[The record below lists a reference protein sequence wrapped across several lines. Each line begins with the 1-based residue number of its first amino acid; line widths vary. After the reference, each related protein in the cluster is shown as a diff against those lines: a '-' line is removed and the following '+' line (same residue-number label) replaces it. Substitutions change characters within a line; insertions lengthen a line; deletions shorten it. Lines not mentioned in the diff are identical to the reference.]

1 MLAKLVTVFSLI
13 FKTFEICLLS
23 RSLWYRN
30 RVSSTRLKFKIECLN
45 LWNGH
50 DILFSKEYKKNMFM
64 HKVYNDRRRTF
75 LKIYFDNCCYNRL
88 FDDRSN
94 IINYLE
100 REAVLIVM
108 QKAYENEFEIIGSD
122 ILEIEI
128 SKIKNNEKRSDVEG
142 IYHALVTS
150 CVQVTSEIKERAV
163 QIREVSSIKN
173 FDSLHLASAEVGA
186 DVLLTTKS
194 S

>member
-1 MLAKLVTVFSLI
+1 M
-13 FKTFEICLLS
+13 
-23 RSLWYRN
+23 
-30 RVSSTRLKFKIECLN
+30 
-45 LWNGH
+45 
-50 DILFSKEYKKNMFM
+50 
-64 HKVYNDRRRTF
+64 
-75 LKIYFDNCCYNRL
+75 KIYFDNCCYNRL

-186 DVLLTTKS
+186 DVLLTTDIKYLKGCHRIDAKIEVKNPVEFVMEVFGYDKS
-194 S
+194 DN

>member
-1 MLAKLVTVFSLI
+1 MQGV
-13 FKTFEICLLS
+13 C
-23 RSLWYRN
+23 
-30 RVSSTRLKFKIECLN
+30 
-45 LWNGH
+45 
-50 DILFSKEYKKNMFM
+50 
-64 HKVYNDRRRTF
+64 NDRRRTF

-94 IINYLE
+94 IMNYLE

-108 QKAYENEFEIIGSD
+108 QKAYENELEIIGSD

-128 SKIKNNEKRSDVEG
+128 SKIKNNEKRNDVEG

-150 CVQVTSEIKERAV
+150 CVRVTSEIKERAV

-173 FDSLHLASAEVGA
+173 FDSLHLASAEAGA
-186 DVLLTTKS
+186 DVLLTTDIKFLKGCHRIDAKIEVKNPVEFVMEVFGYDKS
-194 S
+194 DN